1 MWVLFATIVGWGSY
15 ALAKRDPRSF
25 SHLWFDRNLLFPS
38 AQWHSRRGSWR
49 GTSCTRNAYL
59 LLAYGCC
66 RRACVYRLHHGHFA
80 WDVWKT
86 TLSTPPAA
94 SIQSKFLVEIA
105 AVSSE
110 DICPLRVRSGSR
122 PARTLCPICLR
133 KQASWTGPAM
143 SVSCHVWT
151 HAVQQNASLFDHLVG
166 AGDSDGRPDLRIE
179 VSRSASRRAAGS
191 AGRSAISFCS
201 SIAALAASQSSMA

>member
-1 MWVLFATIVGWGSY
+1 MKSSVIIMWVLFATIVGWGSY
-15 ALAKRDPRSF
+15 ALAKRDPRSTSWMKITFCSRSF
-25 SHLWFDRNLLFPS
+25 SQFWFDRNLLFPS

-110 DICPLRVRSGSR
+110 DICPLRVNRVGLTVGQPLPVYPSQRTSPDRLGSS
-122 PARTLCPICLR
+122 A
-133 KQASWTGPAM
+133 
-143 SVSCHVWT
+143 SCHR
-151 HAVQQNASLFDHLVG
+151 
-166 AGDSDGRPDLRIE
+166 RPFTCSQLI
-179 VSRSASRRAAGS
+179 VFPRALP
-191 AGRSAISFCS
+191 AI
-201 SIAALAASQSSMA
+201 LQ